1 MKLLKRIGESLL
13 SMASSFDSREYVVY
27 RRKSDVQSDV
37 TKIGDDFRK
46 TASDLR
52 RVTDSYIKKYC
63 E

>member
-1 MKLLKRIGESLL
+1 MKLLKKIGEGLI
-13 SMASSFDSREYVVY
+13 SMASSFDSRDYVIY
-27 RRKSDVQSDV
+27 HRKSNIQSDV

-46 TASDLR
+46 TASNLR